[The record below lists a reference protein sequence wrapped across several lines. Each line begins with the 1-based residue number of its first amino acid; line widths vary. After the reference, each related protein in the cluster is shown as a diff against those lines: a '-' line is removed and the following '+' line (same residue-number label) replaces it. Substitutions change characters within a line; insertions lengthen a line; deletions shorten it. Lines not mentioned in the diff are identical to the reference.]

1 MNWESKYSLLK
12 LRNKEAKNSSGNE
25 CAEIDNQM
33 TLMLNLRTAFTQPLL
48 SDQQRRIKYRQE
60 Y

>member
-12 LRNKEAKNSSGNE
+12 LRNKEAKNSSCNE

-33 TLMLNLRTAFTQPLL
+33 TLMLNLRIAFTQPLL

>member
-12 LRNKEAKNSSGNE
+12 LRNKEAKNSSCSE